1 MATSRTGTSQWIN
14 VSRKVLRD
22 AQDQGVTQCPY
33 CRTTLDYKQR
43 RAPNGAQVDHIIP
56 HSRGGTDTP
65 QNLTICCRTCNIS
78 KGNRPAPKTQT
89 ILKTKPL
96 WTSRRW

>member
-1 MATSRTGTSQWIN
+1 MATSRTGTSQWKRAVTIA
-14 VSRKVLRD
+14 LHL
-22 AQDQGVTQCPY
+22 AQARGQTTCPHCGTILNY
-33 CRTTLDYKQR
+33 KNRRT
-43 RAPNGAQVDHIIP
+43 PNGAWPDHITP
-56 HSRGGTDTP
+56 WSKGGTHD
-65 QNLTICCRTCNIS
+65 QNNLIVICRTCNIS